1 MTPAASCISLP
12 NCRVL
17 VILCGFLA
25 LVSWPSVRAE
35 VALYE
40 AEVAWSDQGERDRAS
55 AFRQALRQVLVK
67 VTGLRRFADTVQIES
82 LVENA
87 QGLVQQYQLRTVE
100 VGLGETS
107 VQEPRLWARF
117 DEGAVERLVREAGL
131 PVWSRPRPSVLAWIA
146 AESDG
151 SSLMVGSEGTE
162 GIAEILRRGAASR
175 GVSLGLPLLDIED
188 QVLAG
193 PPELWAEAEDRL
205 RAASERYQ
213 PGSILIG
220 RIQRAVLWE
229 ARWSL
234 LLPGAAQ
241 RWSTEGDVFDLVV
254 DEGIQEAIDALAGHY
269 MSTVLETGGA
279 TIVVSVSGVHDFMGY
294 ARTMRYL
301 KSLDE
306 VESVDVLAV
315 VSGRLRIGLK
325 LRTGVAGLREL
336 IALGSTLAE
345 DVGDVDG
352 ALVLRLVP

>member
-17 VILCGFLA
+17 VMLCGFLA

-40 AEVAWSDQGERDRAS
+40 TEVAWSDHGEGDRAS

-131 PVWSRPRPSVLAWIA
+131 PVWSRPRPSALAWIA

-151 SSLMVGSEGTE
+151 SSLMVGTE
-162 GIAEILRRGAASR
+162 GIAEILRRGAESR
-175 GVSLGLPLLDIED
+175 GVSLALPLLDIED

-269 MSTVLETGGA
+269 MSTVPETGGA
-279 TIVVSVSGVHDFMGY
+279 TIVTSVSGVHDFMGY